1 MDTAIIIQARMSSR
15 RFPGKVLFEVK
26 KKPLLGYIIESLT
39 NCKNS
44 FKIIVATSKHKSD
57 NSIVEYCK
65 SINIDCYRGPLNNVA
80 QRFVE
85 VNNNYKLKSF
95 IRICADSPLIDYRLS
110 VSYTHLTLP
119 TICSV

>member
-39 NCKNS
+39 KCNNS
-44 FKIIVATSKHKSD
+44 FKIIVATSNHKSD

-65 SINIDCYRGPLNNVA
+65 SKDIKKAIENAQDCATVVVQQAGV
-80 QRFVE
+80 
-85 VNNNYKLKSF
+85 
-95 IRICADSPLIDYRLS
+95 
-110 VSYTHLTLP
+110 T
-119 TICSV
+119 TI